1 MTCAICGGAGFLR
14 RDVPIDHPDFGRA
27 IPCECKRLEMI
38 PSLMEWSGLGH
49 SNQDW
54 TLDRFPGDPVALAVA
69 REALAARR
77 RLWVFWSSAFGTG
90 KTGILVAIVRACWD
104 QQIPALY
111 QSVPAMLD
119 RLRAAYQRGDYQQL
133 MEELK
138 QVHVL
143 ALDEFHRWHDKSSR
157 WDNNAPRGDLTEG
170 SPSWAAEKVFQIIED
185 RYVHWDERMT
195 LVATNRNP
203 DRGDNDPIASRFAD
217 TLRSRIVPV
226 HGGDLRPSAR
236 MFEGTSSTT
245 QERVE

>member
-1 MTCAICGGAGFLR
+1 MTCPICGGAGFLR

-38 PSLMEWSGLGH
+38 PSLMEWSGLGQ

-54 TLDRFPGDPVALAVA
+54 TLGRFPGDPEALAVA

-77 RLWVFWSSAFGTG
+77 GLWVFWSSAFGTG

-104 QQIPALY
+104 QQVPALY

-119 RLRAAYQRGDYQQL
+119 RLRSAYQSGDYQQL
-133 MEELK
+133 MDELK
-138 QVHVL
+138 QVQVL

-157 WDNNAPRGDLTEG
+157 WENNGSRGDLMEG
-170 SPSWAAEKVFQIIED
+170 SPSWAAEKMFQIIED
-185 RYVHWDERMT
+185 RYVHWDQRMT

-203 DRGDNDPIASRFAD
+203 DRGDNDPIASRFSD
-217 TLRSRIVPV
+217 TLRSRIVLV
-226 HGGDLRPSAR
+226 RGGDLRPSAR
-236 MFEGTSSTT
+236 MFEGMATT
-245 QERVE
+245 TKEKAA